1 MKNGEQNGV
10 RKQES
15 KHTRK
20 KRRGKMRREE
30 TWNEKQKEN
39 REKIGKERTKNKA
52 EKENNTKNNW
62 RGCDMTRKSKK

>member
-20 KRRGKMRREE
+20 KKEGK
-30 TWNEKQKEN
+30 NEK
-39 REKIGKERTKNKA
+39 
-52 EKENNTKNNW
+52 
-62 RGCDMTRKSKK
+62 RGNME